1 VRRITPLV
9 RNRALFSMVKMT
21 SSDGR
26 KMTNG
31 NQDTSRDPNELDEE
45 QRAAIFAAANAPRDR
60 HGAIRTRRVTVPRK
74 FIAWTIVAVLVLGF
88 GGEIAQ
94 HFFETY
100 GKASPAATT
109 TPVLKGTPT
118 TNPSLPSLI
127 SLQVFIGLKD
137 IGDEIAPT
145 FTLRT
150 QRGRTWRL
158 ASHKGQVIVLAF
170 YNSNCSDIC
179 PVLGKEIALASH
191 ELGAQGATV
200 HFVIVN
206 TDPHAT
212 KISTSSE
219 ALSVPGL
226 SGDHS
231 VTLLSGRVDVLNHV
245 WSAYGIRVI
254 VGAKASEVSHNNAL
268 YFIGPNGNLVS
279 YSAPFGTES
288 KTGLYSLDLPSLR
301 TYARA
306 IAETADSLVQ

>member
-1 VRRITPLV
+1 
-9 RNRALFSMVKMT
+9 MVKMT

-26 KMTNG
+26 EMTNG
-31 NQDTSRDPNELDEE
+31 NQETSREPHELDDE

-60 HGAIRTRRVTVPRK
+60 HGAVSARRVTIPRK
-74 FIAWTIVAVLVLGF
+74 FIAWTIVAVLVLGL
-88 GGEIAQ
+88 GGEVVQ

-100 GKASPAATT
+100 GKASTTATT

-118 TNPSLPSLI
+118 TNPNLPSLI
-127 SLQVFIGLKD
+127 SLQVFMGLKD
-137 IGDEIAPT
+137 IGEKIAPT

-150 QRGRTWRL
+150 QRGRKWRL

-170 YNSNCSDIC
+170 YDSNCNDIC

-191 ELGAQGATV
+191 ELGARGATV

-212 KISTSSE
+212 KISTNSG
-219 ALSVPGL
+219 ALTVPGL
-226 SGDHS
+226 SGDGS
-231 VTLLSGRVDVLNHV
+231 VTLLSGSIDQLNLV

-288 KTGLYSLDLPSLR
+288 KTGLYSLNLPSLR

-306 IAETADSLVQ
+306 IAETADSLVP